1 MTAET
6 TLREAGRETLEA
18 MLDLALAYRERADE
32 LNREAIGLAAEFAPD
47 DLVAAVTAAADLL
60 SPTSDGSGSLPPD
73 DPGPSPTPAV
83 GFIVTLTEPLNLG
96 SGAQLWVRN
105 ETWGDLGVDVRHGG
119 WGASWTPVR
128 EPAAFVEVAP

>member
-1 MTAET
+1 
-6 TLREAGRETLEA
+6 

-83 GFIVTLTEPLNLG
+83 GFIVTAWENGVFLAE
-96 SGAQLWVRN
+96 GAQLWVRRDASGAVAVDHRVN
-105 ETWGDLGVDVRHGG
+105 PWATWRPMAD
-119 WGASWTPVR
+119 T
-128 EPAAFVEVAP
+128 AATAEEAP

>member
-73 DPGPSPTPAV
+73 DPGPSPTPPAV
-83 GFIVTLTEPLNLG
+83 GFIVTLGDDVHFATNT
-96 SGAQLWVRN
+96 QLWVRR
-105 ETWGDLGVDVRHGG
+105 DA
-119 WGASWTPVR
+119 WGALAVDSRPSPSATWFPLADAT
-128 EPAAFVEVAP
+128 VEIAP